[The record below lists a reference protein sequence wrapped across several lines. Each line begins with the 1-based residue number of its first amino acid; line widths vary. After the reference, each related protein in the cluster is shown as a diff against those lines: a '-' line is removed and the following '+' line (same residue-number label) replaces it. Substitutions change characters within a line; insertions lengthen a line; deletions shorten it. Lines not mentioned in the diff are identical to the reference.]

1 MSGKDSSPQQDPD
14 DLVLVKEAARDTGI
28 PIIRIYRWIKR
39 GELAAQRTP
48 SGLVVSLSAVRRLV
62 AALSASSLTPVPL
75 PPLAEEEANAW
86 VHVVEAATV
95 TGVKRATI
103 HAWARK
109 GLLPTQQGRHGRMVR
124 PEDVQAIARRHFRTR
139 GRDETQE

>member
-1 MSGKDSSPQQDPD
+1 MLRDTDAQ
-14 DLVLVKEAARDTGI
+14 DLVTVPEAAGHTGLQ
-28 PIIRIYRWIKR
+28 PSRIYRWIKR

-48 SGLVVSLSAVRRLV
+48 SGQMVILVAVR
-62 AALSASSLTPVPL
+62 ALAGAITTSPPATLAL
-75 PPLAEEEANAW
+75 PPLSAGDATAW
-86 VHVVEAATV
+86 VHVFEAATV

-109 GLLPTQQGRHGRMVR
+109 GLLPTQLGRHGRMVR

-139 GRDETQE
+139 GRDEPQE